1 MAGAS
6 RSKRESGR
14 TLLQLRRQCSRQCLE
29 RVGVVNCAFYSPLE
43 KTVGPSFCFA
53 SLAYVK
59 ANALCSNYSATGK
72 MLPIPKPNLKQI
84 SHSSLGLIFSLIV
97 LPPSL
102 KPDV

>member
-6 RSKRESGR
+6 HSKREFGR
-14 TLLQLRRQCSRQCLE
+14 TLCSCARQCSRQCLE
-29 RVGVVNCAFYSPLE
+29 RVGAVNCAFYSPLE

-59 ANALCSNYSATGK
+59 ANALCLNYSTTAK
-72 MLPIPKPNLKQI
+72 ILPIPKPNLKQVR
-84 SHSSLGLIFSLIV
+84 HSSLGLIFSLIV

-102 KPDV
+102 NPDV